1 MCPVGVQDAQAGI
14 KKLENSK
21 KFPIFFCSLSPL
33 LATLIPCPAQDPPR
47 AVKGLHIPEPGKIWE
62 KSSWS
67 VTEPWSCLYS
77 LSWELPWLWERHSR
91 GEKGIPCLD
100 PALGGICLLQLST
113 RLEQMLWTA
122 RQECVPALEPG
133 NAASSFF
140 PKFGACLGFSIPAA
154 KSFLSNSGVDHWEW
168 YRINPSIPP
177 CMCVCAW
184 RGPVGW
190 AVGAVPWELPGAQF
204 PGEKRGKKI
213 KSWGAEGKIPGE
225 EREKSL
231 GRRGKKFLGSK
242 GKNS

>member
-1 MCPVGVQDAQAGI
+1 M
-14 KKLENSK
+14 
-21 KFPIFFCSLSPL
+21 
-33 LATLIPCPAQDPPR
+33 
-47 AVKGLHIPEPGKIWE
+47 
-62 KSSWS
+62 
-67 VTEPWSCLYS
+67 
-77 LSWELPWLWERHSR
+77 PWLWERHSR

-213 KSWGAEGKIPGE
+213 KSWGGEGKNSWEAKGKIPEEEKKKIPGE
-225 EREKSL
+225 QREK
-231 GRRGKKFLGSK
+231 
-242 GKNS
+242 NS